1 MKSPILRKM
10 VRILVYPNITFNS
23 RGQDIE
29 QDSYVQVIR
38 NQITLLNEIRDD
50 LWFYLILPKEVASL
64 DFPNTT
70 QLIYPLPT
78 YPPTMRSHFD
88 VNRFKKLVPHGL
100 DFDLVFSHLPEQTH
114 AIKNTLYNLTHHT
127 PNFFG
132 YCHWFDLNEVVAWYS
147 PSFLQNITGVLECRR
162 VYLNTQYQKNLVLKQ
177 AAEHFN
183 KRTIAKLDDILSV
196 HHLGVDR
203 QDIVRTI
210 NTRPDK
216 VIVFNHRPDTYK
228 NYNKFIAVCDVLWKQ
243 RQDFSV
249 WVPLLTGTPNR
260 PYLTNE
266 NESGD
271 KNFYYNNLKSCC
283 VGFSPKQTYGGW
295 SVATTDGMMNGVP
308 YIMFDET
315 YYSELYPDADFFK
328 TDKDAI
334 SLLNRYLDDGT
345 YRNKKARDGLRYTK
359 KHLVYDDAVLEMSSY
374 IDQLVLDLPKTISSH
389 LDEDNDVTDDLYRII
404 RNAGRRKTPV
414 GITKKELLKTRGGW
428 GRGLKWTQY
437 RQRLLSHGAIYD
449 VVGETP
455 MYFFKADTDTTYKET
470 DEYKIWLELLRRQD
484 KQDKRIMSKLMNR
497 RIGKIHR

>member
-88 VNRFKKLVPHGL
+88 VNRFKKLVPDGL

-132 YCHWFDLNEVVAWYS
+132 YCHWFDLNEVVAWHS
-147 PSFLQNITGVLECRR
+147 PTFLQNITGVLECQR
-162 VYLNTQYQKNLVLKQ
+162 VYLNTQHQKDMVLRQ
-177 AAEHFN
+177 VAEHFN
-183 KRTIAKLDDILSV
+183 RSTLTKLGRILTV
-196 HHLGVDR
+196 QHLGVDR
-203 QDIVRTI
+203 ADVVGRI
-210 NTRPDK
+210 NSNAEK
-216 VIVFNHRPDTYK
+216 IIVFNHRPDTYK
-228 NYNKFIAVCDVLWKQ
+228 NYKGFLKITDRLWRE
-243 RQDFSV
+243 RQDFKV
-249 WVPLLTGTPNR
+249 WVPLLKGKTDR
-260 PYLTNE
+260 PYIINDK
-266 NESGD
+266 GD
-271 KNFYYNNLKSCC
+271 KDWYYQRLRDCC
-283 VGFSPKQTYGGW
+283 VGFSPRQKYGGW
-295 SVATTDGMMNGVP
+295 SVATTDGMMNGLP
-308 YIMFDET
+308 YVMFDAD
-315 YYSELYPDADFFK
+315 YYKELCSAADFFK
-328 TDKDAI
+328 DDDCSIK
-334 SLLNRYLDDGT
+334 LLNRYLDDKK
-345 YRNKKARDGLRYTK
+345 YRNKKARELLNYTK
-359 KHLVYDDAVLEMSSY
+359 NHLIYANEIREMSSY

-389 LDEDNDVTDDLYRII
+389 LDEDDDVTDDLYRII
-404 RNAGRRKTPV
+404 RNAGRRKKPV

-428 GRGLKWTQY
+428 GRGMKWTQY